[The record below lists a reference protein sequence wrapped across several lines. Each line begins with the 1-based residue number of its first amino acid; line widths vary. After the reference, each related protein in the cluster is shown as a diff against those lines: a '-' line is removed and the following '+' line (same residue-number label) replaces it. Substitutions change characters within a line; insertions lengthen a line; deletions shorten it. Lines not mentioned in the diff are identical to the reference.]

1 MSGLLAHHGGATNEF
16 LADHGAHILVLGG
29 PFVLLVGLFAMLELT
44 RPDRPERR
52 ADVSTRWLALTWA
65 AVATIHLAVIA
76 EHFEESALIGVFFL
90 LLSLAQYGYAVAVSL
105 HAGRRLLL
113 VGLVAN
119 LSVVLLWAWTRAAA
133 IPFGLGPREPAGA
146 ADLVATALELG
157 TVALTWIALRR
168 LRPSVAGACG
178 PDSLIPEV
186 AGRASYRT

>member
-29 PFVLLVGLFAMLELT
+29 PLVLLAGLFAMLELT
-44 RPDRPERR
+44 RPDRPERSS
-52 ADVSTRWLALTWA
+52 DVSTRWLALTWA
-65 AVATIHLAVIA
+65 AAATIHLAVIA
-76 EHFEESALIGVFFL
+76 EHVEESALLGAFFL
-90 LLSLAQYGYAVAVSL
+90 LLSLAQYGYAVAVIL
-105 HAGRRLLL
+105 HASRPLLL
-113 VGLVAN
+113 VGLVGH

-146 ADLVATALELG
+146 ADLVATVLELC
-157 TVALTWIALRR
+157 TVVLTWIALRR

-178 PDSLIPEV
+178 PDSLTPEV